1 MSPHVLPDS
10 SHLDT
15 YEQVASLAQATRAVC
30 GVFVFLLNCQNSF
43 LPFSLLVQGVLF
55 SSFCLDRNLQDMMH
69 LWGEI
74 FNR

>member
-1 MSPHVLPDS
+1 MSPHVLPDG

-15 YEQVASLAQATRAVC
+15 YEQVASGAGAARGLWRPCSPFELSQLTSS
-30 GVFVFLLNCQNSF
+30 LLS
-43 LPFSLLVQGVLF
+43 LVQGVLF
-55 SSFCLDRNLQDMMH
+55 SSFCLERNLQDMMH

>member
-1 MSPHVLPDS
+1 MSPQVLPDS

-15 YEQVASLAQATRAVC
+15 YEQVVLPRGPVAPPGVRGSPSSGPDACRPPSPRA
-30 GVFVFLLNCQNSF
+30 
-43 LPFSLLVQGVLF
+43 QGVLF
-55 SSFCLDRNLQDMMH
+55 SSFCLERNLQDMMH